1 MWIGDEGS
9 HADGFGEGGVVG
21 RVSGP
26 GLAEIGGVGDG
37 AAVGVRFV
45 LSVTVVAHVEEEGAV
60 GEFGDGAL
68 GGVVA
73 GRVGNSPGFAVV
85 LA

>member
-1 MWIGDEGS
+1 MVQVW
-9 HADGFGEGGVVG
+9 
-21 RVSGP
+21 P
-26 GLAEIGGVGDG
+26 EIGGAGDG

-45 LSVTVVAHVEEEGAV
+45 LSVAVVAHVEEEGAV

-73 GRVGNSPGFAVV
+73 GRVGKRSRFWPWS